1 MEKLIKSKRSIAQ
14 VSLLTAGALLGWT
27 ALLLQF
33 YLIILNRRLDV
44 FQTIIQYFSF
54 FTILTNLLVASCLTV
69 LVFNKQGKWRDLFS
83 QPKTCTALAVY
94 ITVVGLVYNF
104 ILRSLWDPN
113 GAQQI
118 ADELLHLVNP
128 ILFVVYWLAFVPKA
142 DLKWKDT
149 WNWLWYPLLYSVYT
163 LIRGALTGLYPY
175 PFVDVTTL
183 GYPQVLINSFFLC
196 VAFLLLSLGFVG
208 IGKFISLRKN

>member
-1 MEKLIKSKRSIAQ
+1 MEKFIKSKRSIAQ

-69 LVFNKQGKWRDLFS
+69 LVINKPGNWRDRFS
-83 QPKTCTALAVY
+83 QPKTLTAIAVY

-104 ILRSLWDPN
+104 VLRSLWDPN
-113 GAQQI
+113 GAQQV

-149 WNWLWYPLLYSVYT
+149 WNWHWYPRISV
-163 LIRGALTGLYPY
+163 
-175 PFVDVTTL
+175 
-183 GYPQVLINSFFLC
+183 
-196 VAFLLLSLGFVG
+196 
-208 IGKFISLRKN
+208 